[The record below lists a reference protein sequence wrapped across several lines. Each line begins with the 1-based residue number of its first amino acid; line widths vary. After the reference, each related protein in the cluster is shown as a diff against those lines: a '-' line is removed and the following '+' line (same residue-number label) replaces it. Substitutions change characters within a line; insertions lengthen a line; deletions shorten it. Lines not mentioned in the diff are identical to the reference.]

1 MEENMND
8 MHGEEAPRT
17 DLTLFSEKI
26 QELKS
31 QIASVI
37 VGQEQTVDL
46 VLAAIL
52 ANGHV
57 LIEGV
62 PGVAKTL
69 LARLTARLIDAD
81 FSRIQFTPDLLPA
94 DVIGTMVYSQKDET
108 FQVKKGPVF
117 ANFVLA
123 DEINRAPAKVQSALL
138 EAMQERQVTIGTET
152 FPLPEPFLVLA
163 TQNPI
168 EQEGTYP
175 LPEAQVDRF
184 MLKVVID
191 YPKMEEEKMI
201 IRQNINGDKF
211 NVKPILKAQE
221 IIEARKVV
229 RQVYLDEK
237 IERYIVDIV
246 FATRYPEKYDLKEL
260 KDMIGFGGSPRASI
274 NLALA
279 ARTYAFIK
287 RRGYVIPED
296 VRAVAHDVLRHRI
309 GLTYE
314 AEASNLTSDEIISK
328 ILNKVEVP

>member
-1 MEENMND
+1 MAESIDIRELNERIERQSAFVTN
-8 MHGEEAPRT
+8 
-17 DLTLFSEKI
+17 LTTGMDQF
-26 QELKS
+26 
-31 QIASVI
+31 I
-37 VGQEQTVDL
+37 VGQKHL
-46 VLAAIL
+46 VESLLIGL
-52 ANGHV
+52 LSDGHV
-57 LIEGV
+57 LLEGV
-62 PGVAKTL
+62 PGLAKTL
-69 LARLTARLIDAD
+69 AIKTLASLIDAKY
-81 FSRIQFTPDLLPA
+81 SRIQFTPDLLPA
-94 DVIGTMVYSQKDET
+94 DVVGTMVYSQKDES
-108 FQVKKGPVF
+108 FQVKKGPIF

-138 EAMQERQVTIGTET
+138 EAMQERQVTIGKET
-152 FPLPEPFLVLA
+152 FLLPEPFLVLA

-184 MLKVVID
+184 MLKVIID
-191 YPKMEEEKMI
+191 YPKQEEEKLI
-201 IRQNINGDKF
+201 IRQNINGEKF
-211 NVKPILKAQE
+211 NVKPILKAEE

-314 AEASNLTSDEIISK
+314 AEASNVTSDEIVSK

>member
-1 MEENMND
+1 MAETIDIRELNERIERQSAFVTN
-8 MHGEEAPRT
+8 
-17 DLTLFSEKI
+17 LTTGMD
-26 QELKS
+26 Q
-31 QIASVI
+31 VI
-37 VGQEQTVDL
+37 VGQKHL
-46 VLAAIL
+46 VESLLIGL
-52 ANGHV
+52 LSDGHV
-57 LIEGV
+57 LLEGV
-62 PGVAKTL
+62 PGLAKTL
-69 LARLTARLIDAD
+69 AIKTLASLIDAQY
-81 FSRIQFTPDLLPA
+81 SRIQFTPDFLPP
-94 DVIGTMVYSQKDET
+94 DVIGIMVYSQKDET

-138 EAMQERQVTIGTET
+138 EAMQERQVTIGNET
-152 FPLPEPFLVLA
+152 FGLPKPFLVLA

-191 YPKMEEEKMI
+191 YPKQEEEKLI
-201 IRQNINGDKF
+201 IRQNINGEKF
-211 NVKPILKAQE
+211 NVKPILKADE

-237 IERYIVDIV
+237 IEKYIVDIV

-279 ARTYAFIK
+279 ARSYAFIK

-314 AEASNLTSDEIISK
+314 AEASNMTSDEIVSK

>member
-1 MEENMND
+1 MAESIDIRALND
-8 MHGEEAPRT
+8 LIERQSAFVTNLMTGMDQT
-17 DLTLFSEKI
+17 
-26 QELKS
+26 
-31 QIASVI
+31 I
-37 VGQEQTVDL
+37 VGQRHL
-46 VLAAIL
+46 VESLLIGL
-52 ANGHV
+52 LSDGHV
-57 LIEGV
+57 LLEGV
-62 PGVAKTL
+62 PGLAKTL
-69 LARLTARLIDAD
+69 AIKTLAQLIDAK

-94 DVIGTMVYSQKDET
+94 DVTGTMIYSQKDEK
-108 FQVKKGPVF
+108 FQVEQGPVF

-138 EAMQERQVTIGTET
+138 EAMQEREVTIGKQT
-152 FPLPEPFLVLA
+152 FQLPSPFLVMA

-191 YPKMEEEKMI
+191 YPKLDEEKKI
-201 IRQNINGDKF
+201 IRQNISGEKTVVTPALTTAD
-211 NVKPILKAQE
+211 IL
-221 IIEARKVV
+221 EARKVV

-237 IERYIVDIV
+237 IEQYIADIV
-246 FATRYPEKYDLKEL
+246 FATRFPEKYGLKEIE
-260 KDMIGFGGSPRASI
+260 DYIEFGGSPRASI

-279 ARTYAFIK
+279 ARAYAFIK

-314 AEASNLTSDEIISK
+314 AEANNVSAEEIVSK

>member
-1 MEENMND
+1 
-8 MHGEEAPRT
+8 
-17 DLTLFSEKI
+17 
-26 QELKS
+26 
-31 QIASVI
+31 
-37 VGQEQTVDL
+37 
-46 VLAAIL
+46 
-52 ANGHV
+52 
-57 LIEGV
+57 
-62 PGVAKTL
+62 
-69 LARLTARLIDAD
+69 
-81 FSRIQFTPDLLPA
+81 
-94 DVIGTMVYSQKDET
+94 
-108 FQVKKGPVF
+108 
-117 ANFVLA
+117 
-123 DEINRAPAKVQSALL
+123 
-138 EAMQERQVTIGTET
+138 MQERQVTIGKET
-152 FPLPEPFLVLA
+152 FKLPEPFLVLA

-191 YPKMEEEKMI
+191 YPKLEEEKLI
-201 IRQNINGDKF
+201 IRQNIKGDSF
-211 NVKPILKAQE
+211 DVKSILEARE
-221 IIEARKVV
+221 IIEARKIV

-260 KDMIGFGGSPRASI
+260 KEMIGFGGSPRASI

-287 RRGYVIPED
+287 HRGYVIPED

-328 ILNKVEVP
+328 VLNKVEVP

>member
-1 MEENMND
+1 MAETIDIRELNERIERQSAFVTN
-8 MHGEEAPRT
+8 
-17 DLTLFSEKI
+17 LTAGMD
-26 QELKS
+26 Q
-31 QIASVI
+31 VI
-37 VGQEQTVDL
+37 VGQKHL
-46 VLAAIL
+46 VESLLIGL
-52 ANGHV
+52 LSDGHV
-57 LIEGV
+57 LLEGV
-62 PGVAKTL
+62 PGLAKTL
-69 LARLTARLIDAD
+69 AIKTLASLIDAQY
-81 FSRIQFTPDLLPA
+81 SRIQFTPDLLPA

-138 EAMQERQVTIGTET
+138 EAMQERQVTIGNET
-152 FPLPEPFLVLA
+152 FGLPKPFLVLA

-191 YPKMEEEKMI
+191 YPKLEEEKLI

-211 NVKPILKAQE
+211 EVKPILKADE

-237 IERYIVDIV
+237 IEKYIVDIV

-279 ARTYAFIK
+279 ARSYAFIK

-314 AEASNLTSDEIISK
+314 AEASNMTSDEIVSK